1 MNHDRRNQIVELI
14 NKQRT
19 VKNSELID
27 RFGISI
33 ETVRRD
39 LEYLEQQG
47 YLKRVYGGAV
57 VRTPLGNEPEYNSRA
72 RENSNRKEAIAAAAA
87 QLISPDETIFLD
99 VGTTLLTMAQHIRS
113 GFPFT
118 VFTNSIRTAISLSQL
133 PDCSVILPG
142 GQMRSGELAL
152 SGFPAE
158 ENMQHFNIS
167 KAFIGVAGI
176 TESGITDYHLGEA
189 SLRRQV
195 IRNANQVIVLADSS
209 KFGVRAMNNVCSL
222 ADVDIVVTDS
232 QVPAKYVR
240 QLEQAGIHVILA
252 KV

>member
-1 MNHDRRNQIVELI
+1 MNQDRRNEIVELI

-19 VKNSELID
+19 VKNTELIE

-72 RENSNRKEAIAAAAA
+72 QENSAEKEAIARAAA
-87 QLISPDETIFLD
+87 QLVNADETIFLD
-99 VGTTLLTMAQHIRS
+99 VGTTVLSMAQHIRT
-113 GFPFT
+113 GGPFT
-118 VFTNSIRTAISLSQL
+118 VFTNSIRTAIALSQNS
-133 PDCSVILPG
+133 DCSVILPG
-142 GQMRSGELAL
+142 GQVRAGELAL

-158 ENMQHFNIS
+158 DNMQHFNIS
-167 KAFIGVAGI
+167 KAFIGAAGI
-176 TESGITDYHLGEA
+176 TESGITDFHLGEA
-189 SLRRQV
+189 NLRRQV
-195 IRNANQVIVLADSS
+195 IRNASQVIVLADSS
-209 KFGVRAMNNVCSL
+209 KFGVRAMSNICPLSG
-222 ADVDIVVTDS
+222 VDIVVTDNKA
-232 QVPAKYVR
+232 PAKFVR
-240 QLEQAGIHVILA
+240 QLEQSGIRVILA